1 MQIMSK
7 IINLIIFFLT
17 LIEYSSA
24 QVKHSQNVSFIE
36 DRSVKK
42 VLPYKIDYC
51 PIDFGWSSPTYY
63 VRAGIVDSSERLIV
77 LELRHWQK
85 KSQLVII
92 DLESKEIKSII
103 PIRDLIY
110 FSNSYFYGDSLFL
123 KRPTKSDNKYFIYS
137 ISSGKRIKKL
147 KDKKCPYGD
156 EYFSGLQEIL
166 YKTNKGV
173 YIQELNCK
181 YIIEEGILTVGKYQI
196 YYDDIDSRFEII
208 TKKE

>member
-1 MQIMSK
+1 MRLIFK
-7 IINLIIFFLT
+7 FLIIFLT
-17 LIEYSSA
+17 LQQYSSA
-24 QVKHSQNVSFIE
+24 QVEHSQNVSFIE

-51 PIDFGWSSPTYY
+51 PIDFGWRTPNYFMY
-63 VRAGIVDSSERLIV
+63 KGLVDSSERFIV
-77 LELRHWQK
+77 LELTSWQK

-92 DLESKEIKSII
+92 DLETKVIKSII
-103 PIRDLIY
+103 PIRYMI
-110 FSNSYFYGDSLFL
+110 FFNKSYFYGDSLFL
-123 KRPTKSDNKYFIYS
+123 KCPTKSDNKYFIYS
-137 ISSGKRIKKL
+137 ISSGKRIKKP

-156 EYFSGLQEIL
+156 EYFSGFQEIL
-166 YKTNKGV
+166 YKTNKGA

>member
-1 MQIMSK
+1 MSK
-7 IINLIIFFLT
+7 ISYLLIIFISL
-17 LIEYSSA
+17 LEYSSA

-36 DRSVKK
+36 DRRVQK

-51 PIDFGWSSPTYY
+51 PIEFGWSSPNYFMY
-63 VRAGIVDSSERLIV
+63 KGLVDSSERFIV
-77 LELRHWQK
+77 LELTSWHK

-123 KRPTKSDNKYFIYS
+123 KRPFKSDNKYYVYS
-137 ISSGKRIKKL
+137 ILTGKRIKKL
-147 KDKKCPYGD
+147 KDKKCPYGKD
-156 EYFSGLQEIL
+156 YFSGLQEIL
-166 YKTNKGV
+166 YKSNKGA
-173 YIQELNCK
+173 YIQEFNCK

>member
-1 MQIMSK
+1 MRLIFK
-7 IINLIIFFLT
+7 FLIIFLT
-17 LIEYSSA
+17 LVEYSSA

-36 DRSVKK
+36 DRSVQK
-42 VLPYKIDYC
+42 VLSYKIDYI
-51 PIDFGWSSPTYY
+51 PIDFGWRTPNYFMFE
-63 VRAGIVDSSERLIV
+63 GLVDFSERFIL
-77 LELRHWQK
+77 LELSSRQK

-123 KRPTKSDNKYFIYS
+123 KRPFKSDNKYFVYS
-137 ISSGKRIKKL
+137 ILTGKRIKKL
-147 KDKKCPYGD
+147 KDKKCPYWE
-156 EYFSGLQEIL
+156 EYSSGLQEIF
-166 YKTNKGV
+166 YKTNKGA

-196 YYDDIDSRFEII
+196 YYDDIDRRFEII
-208 TKKE
+208 TKNE